1 MTRSLNRLIP
11 ALGFCLLIWSIS
23 PAMTQEPDVPE
34 GFQLSPLMRSTHFVR
49 DLDESLKLYKD
60 ILGLRP
66 RVERTLEGPALD
78 KVLGTE
84 GKPVKVAI
92 LQSGDLVYANV
103 GLFQFVEDDAPPR
116 PDLGTF
122 IKTGDAAVVFLT
134 SDIFG
139 IYEKVKAAGYTI
151 VSAPLI
157 LFPKENSETQDYEML
172 FFDHDGIG
180 VNLIQRDVPTPR

>member
-1 MTRSLNRLIP
+1 MTRSVLACAS
-11 ALGFCLLIWSIS
+11 ALFLLFAWSI
-23 PAMTQEPDVPE
+23 PTAMTQEPEFPD

-49 DLDESLKLYKD
+49 DLDESLKLYQG

-66 RVERTLEGPALD
+66 RVERTLEGPELD
-78 KVLGTE
+78 AVLGTE
-84 GKPVKVAI
+84 GKPVKLAI

-103 GLFQFVEDDAPPR
+103 GLFQFVEEDVPPR
-116 PDLGTF
+116 PDPRTF
-122 IKTGDAAVVFLT
+122 VKTGDAAVVFLT

-151 VSAPLI
+151 VSAPLV
-157 LFPKENSETQDYEML
+157 LFPRENSDAQDYEML

-180 VNLIQRDVPTPR
+180 VNLIQRGVKVGQ